1 MSNTHEVISAFLD
14 DEPFDPQDLATALAD
29 PDGRALLID
38 VLALRTIVQP
48 TDAMPTAGFIR
59 PTSRFRLR
67 PALAAAAVFL
77 ALGTG
82 FVLGERRTATAVSQ
96 APPPTRIVQ
105 AGTSWQAG
113 PSGGIR

>member
-1 MSNTHEVISAFLD
+1 MSHAHEVISAFLD

-38 VLALRTIVQP
+38 VLALRRIVQP
-48 TDAMPTAGFIR
+48 TDAMPTAR
-59 PTSRFRLR
+59 VVKPTSRFRLR

-82 FVLGERRTATAVSQ
+82 FVLGERRTSAAVSK
-96 APPPTRIVQ
+96 APPPARIVQ
-105 AGTSWQAG
+105 VDTGWQAG
-113 PSGGIR
+113 PGGGIR